1 MKAREI
7 ITMSGNI
14 TVRPTTVFVY
24 ENIDGT
30 RWYIAEG
37 GTLVNKTYDLIDEN
51 VNIELLEDIDCF
63 SVNDSIEELGQFI
76 GVIEE

>member
-7 ITMSGNI
+7 TTMSGNI
-14 TVRPTTVFVY
+14 TVRPTTVFIY
-24 ENIDGT
+24 ENRDGSS
-30 RWYIAEG
+30 WYIAEG

-76 GVIEE
+76 EVIEG